1 MANIQSLFPVYL
13 PHAKPEDQ
21 TTEDYDAAVSTNEN
35 NLNQNLR
42 TLYNEINNLS
52 DTVSRQQAVID
63 QQDAIIHSLQQ
74 GV

>member
-21 TTEDYDAAVSTNEN
+21 STEDYDTSVSTNEN

-42 TLYNEINNLS
+42 ILYNEIVNLS
-52 DTVSRQQAVID
+52 DTVSKQQAVIE
-63 QQDAIIHSLQQ
+63 QQTAIILSLQQ